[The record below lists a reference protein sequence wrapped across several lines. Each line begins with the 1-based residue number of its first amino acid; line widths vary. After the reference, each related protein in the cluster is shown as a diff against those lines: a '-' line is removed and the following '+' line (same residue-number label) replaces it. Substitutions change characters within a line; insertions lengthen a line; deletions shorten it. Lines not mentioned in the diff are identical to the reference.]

1 MRKLAII
8 FAIAALG
15 IVAGCSSEGEVGD
28 LCDVDEDCN
37 SGLVCISQVYNCEGE
52 DCWGSCER
60 ECVNASDC
68 EGGDTCIWVRTA
80 RICRSAE
87 YEMP

>member
-8 FAIAALG
+8 FAVTALG
-15 IVAGCSSEGEVGD
+15 FAAGCSSEGEVGD

-60 ECVNASDC
+60 ECLNAADC
-68 EGGDTCIWVRTA
+68 EGGEA
-80 RICRSAE
+80 QSNA
-87 YEMP
+87 